1 MKIPGYWEKH
11 IIAVWCARIML
22 FIPLHGMVTMLYFI
36 KLIKVF
42 YAKEWVQAHSLILCL
57 KYDRQGGGCMAAK
70 NIEEAVELIARDL
83 LAGQDII
90 ELVDVEYVKEH
101 KDWYL
106 RVSIDKAG
114 GIDIEDCQELSE
126 KLEAE
131 LDAKDVIPDS
141 YILEVSSPG
150 IDRVLRK
157 PRDLVREQGKAVDVT
172 LYAPLDGK
180 KMLTGVLTDFDGEVL
195 TLDGVQKIEL
205 SKAAQIRL
213 HIDF

>member
-1 MKIPGYWEKH
+1 
-11 IIAVWCARIML
+11 
-22 FIPLHGMVTMLYFI
+22 
-36 KLIKVF
+36 
-42 YAKEWVQAHSLILCL
+42 
-57 KYDRQGGGCMAAK
+57 MAAK
-70 NIEEAVELIARDL
+70 NIEEAVETMVDQL
-83 LAGQDII
+83 LAGQDVV

-101 KDWYL
+101 TDWYL
-106 RVSIDKAG
+106 RVYIDKDG

-131 LDAKDVIPDS
+131 LDEKNTIPDS

-157 PRDLVREQGKAVDVT
+157 PRDYEREQGKKVDVS
-172 LYAPLDGK
+172 LYAPMDGK
-180 KMLTGVLTDFDGEVL
+180 KELTGVLTGFDGKAI
-195 TLDGVQKIEL
+195 TLDESTVVEL